1 MEALSGQLRSLKIT
15 EKNVSDRTTEIKT
28 MNKMSIVLV
37 LAVNNK

>member
-1 MEALSGQLRSLKIT
+1 MEALSEQLRSLKIT